1 VTSTPGADLGL
12 VAAYALA
19 LGDDALVLAQRM
31 GEWIAAA
38 PELEED
44 VALAN
49 IGLDLLGQ
57 ARALLT
63 YAGQADGR
71 TEDDLA
77 YLRDAGEF
85 RNVLLVE
92 DSDGGDFARCV
103 ARLLVFSSYQ
113 AELYA
118 RLASSADPTL
128 AAVAAKAVKEVA
140 YHRDH
145 ATQWVLRLGDG
156 TDESHRRM
164 QAAVRAVWAYVPEL
178 FEADDVVRALPGVAV
193 DPAVLREPTLAYVRD
208 VLGRAT
214 LRVPEAAP
222 VRGSGRRG
230 DHTAALAP
238 MLAELQGL
246 HRAMPGVTW

>member
-1 VTSTPGADLGL
+1 VTTAAAADPVR

-31 GEWIAAA
+31 GEWVAAA

-57 ARALLT
+57 ARALLA
-63 YAGQADGR
+63 YAGRADGR
-71 TEDDLA
+71 DEDDLA
-77 YLRDAGEF
+77 YLRAAGEF
-85 RNVLLVE
+85 RNVRLVE
-92 DSDGGDFARCV
+92 ESDDGDFARCV

-118 RLASSADPTL
+118 RLTASTDETL

-145 ATQWVLRLGDG
+145 ASQWVLRLGDG

-164 QAAVRAVWAYVPEL
+164 QAAVDTVWPYLAEL
-178 FEADDVVRALPGVAV
+178 FETDDVVRALPGVAV
-193 DPAVLREPTLAYVRD
+193 DPAVLREPVLAYVSG

-214 LRVPEAAP
+214 LRVPDVP
-222 VRGSGRRG
+222 PRPGSGRRG
-230 DHTAALAP
+230 AHTPALAP
-238 MLAELQGL
+238 MLAEMQAL
-246 HRAMPGVTW
+246 HRALPGVTW